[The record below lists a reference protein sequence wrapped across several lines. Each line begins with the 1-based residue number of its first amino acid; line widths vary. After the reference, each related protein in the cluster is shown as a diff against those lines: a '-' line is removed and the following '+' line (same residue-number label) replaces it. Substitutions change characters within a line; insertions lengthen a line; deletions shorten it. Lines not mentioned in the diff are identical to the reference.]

1 MANILDWSDT
11 GLSWCICDLRCIFT
25 VWSNTESSRRR
36 RCVYRGGGLT
46 RLLRHRRWR
55 HVVV

>member
-36 RCVYRGGGLT
+36 CVDWGGWLT
-46 RLLRHRRWR
+46 RLLRHRWWR
-55 HVVV
+55 HIVV

>member
-1 MANILDWSDT
+1 VANILDWSDT

-36 RCVYRGGGLT
+36 CVDWGGWLT
-46 RLLRHRRWR
+46 RLLRHRWWR
-55 HVVV
+55 HIVV

>member
-25 VWSNTESSRRR
+25 VFLPTHF
-36 RCVYRGGGLT
+36 L
-46 RLLRHRRWR
+46 
-55 HVVV
+55 HVL